1 MTQVSKYP
9 ISKDIYDRCWEIF
22 TNTLISIRNSKDAD
36 EIITDLLTPTERI
49 MLTKRLAIAYLLT
62 QGYEYREIN
71 KILHV
76 SFQTVAIVNNALR
89 YGNNGYKK
97 AVGRILRDEKLK
109 NILNKTAQALIAP
122 ATKGMGS
129 GSWRYLKQELE
140 KKSKD
145 RKPF

>member
-9 ISKDIYDRCWEIF
+9 ISKEVYRRCWEIF
-22 TNTLISIRNSKDAD
+22 VKTLISISNSKDAD

-62 QGYEYREIN
+62 EGYRYREIE
-71 KILHV
+71 KILRV
-76 SFQTVAIVNNALR
+76 SFQTVAMVNNNLQ
-89 YGNNGYKK
+89 YGSNGYKK
-97 AVGRILRDEKLK
+97 AVGRIRRDEKIK
-109 NILNKTAQALIAP
+109 EILNKTIQAVITP

-129 GSWRYLKQELE
+129 GAWRYLKHELQ

-145 RKPF
+145 RKVF